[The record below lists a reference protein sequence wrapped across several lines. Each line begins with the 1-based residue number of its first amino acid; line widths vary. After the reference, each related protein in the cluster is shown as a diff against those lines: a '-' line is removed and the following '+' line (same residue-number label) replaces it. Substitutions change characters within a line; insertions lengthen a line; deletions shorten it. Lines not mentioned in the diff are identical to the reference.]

1 MQKSNQIKIVTDFS
15 EESLSL
21 EKKVINNS
29 SVSLPS
35 TPKNDIDSPK
45 IKHTRAR
52 SSTDPNTVP
61 IDLISSFQAHPWFAN
76 AEKTFSNDLIQ
87 VIHIRY
93 YSIGDT
99 SNNTNLQ

>member
-1 MQKSNQIKIVTDFS
+1 MTKNNQMKIVTDFS
-15 EESLSL
+15 SESISL
-21 EKKVINNS
+21 ELKIESNS
-29 SVSLPS
+29 SSISLPN
-35 TPKNDIDSPK
+35 TPSDSESPK
-45 IKHTRAR
+45 VGHTRTR
-52 SSTDPNTVP
+52 SQTDPSTIP

-99 SNNTNLQ
+99 SIYLI